1 MRNATSPLGTAR
13 NAKARPYTGQQQ
25 AASHDA
31 SKPVAP
37 SISVEN
43 LSVSFGAG
51 AAKVTA
57 LQDVSFTIPARSF
70 LTVVGPSGC
79 GKTTLLKV
87 LSGVLKPSS
96 GTVKFD
102 EALVSRE
109 RVVGKIGYV
118 FQRPLL
124 LPWRTALENVML
136 TMEIARKEMSPV
148 ERRAEAKH
156 WLGIT
161 GLSGFENRYGHELSG
176 GMQQRVSISRALAF
190 RPQVLLM
197 DEPFA
202 ALDEI
207 TRETLQEE
215 LLRLCAQ
222 IDTTVVFITHSIPEA
237 VLLSEQI
244 LIMSARPGRIIE
256 RIDVPFSRER
266 SDDVRELPQFSQLTN
281 HIRHRLRPAKQTDYV
296 EGSA

>member
-1 MRNATSPLGTAR
+1 VKFGT
-13 NAKARPYTGQQQ
+13 GSEQ
-25 AASHDA
+25 
-31 SKPVAP
+31 
-37 SISVEN
+37 
-43 LSVSFGAG
+43 
-51 AAKVTA
+51 VTA
-57 LQDVSFTIPARSF
+57 LENVSFSVPSRSF

-96 GTVKFD
+96 GSVKFD
-102 EALVSRE
+102 GALINRE
-109 RVVGKIGYV
+109 RIVGQIGYV

-136 TMEIARKEMSPV
+136 TMEIARKDMTPI
-148 ERRAEAKH
+148 ERRAEAYH
-156 WLGIT
+156 WLSIT
-161 GLSGFENRYGHELSG
+161 GLNGFENRYAHELSG

-190 RPQVLLM
+190 RPKVLLM

-215 LLRLCAQ
+215 LLRLWAQ

-244 LIMSARPGRIIE
+244 LIMSARPGRIID
-256 RIDVPFSRER
+256 RIDVPFSRQR
-266 SDDVRELPQFSQLTN
+266 SDDTRELRQFSELTN
-281 HIRHRLRPAKQTDYV
+281 HIRHQLRPAKRN
-296 EGSA
+296 ENSESSP